1 MVSQDKVVC
10 VQSPE
15 IPIRK
20 KMVGQIWSVQKFKGV
35 QKGQKKW
42 LKQLIVEFGDV
53 KILQVIVD
61 QLGFAYEE
69 TYDEDE
75 NENEEENHE
84 NEEELYDKE
93 IADIKSRD
101 FLTKNLEHL
110 DEMEMDIKKS
120 RKNLRVKFQRY
131 NL

>member
-1 MVSQDKVVC
+1 
-10 VQSPE
+10 
-15 IPIRK
+15 
-20 KMVGQIWSVQKFKGV
+20 MVGQIWSVQKFKGV